1 MLAGIARITDRAAR
15 LVSVQRIWS
24 RAPHNA
30 FTDLVRFKDRWYCVL
45 RESKNHVGDIGR
57 VRVITSADGTNWTSA
72 ALFTERG
79 VDLRDPKLS
88 VAPGRRLMLLM
99 GGSCYAEG
107 KYTGRQP
114 RVAFSKDGR
123 AWSRPQ
129 SILSEGD
136 WLWRVTWQGRQAYG
150 VTYRIIDKDTWTVTL
165 VTSSDGLLYSEVC
178 RLRVPGK
185 PNEATVRFR
194 HSGEAVALVRR
205 EAGGMSAWI
214 GSSRPPYTAWQ
225 WKAARHRVGG
235 PNFLVLPSA
244 HMWAAGRGWLPE
256 GARTLVARMDHRGYM
271 PELELPSAGD
281 CSYPGLVWHRGRLW
295 VSYYSSHE
303 GKTSIYLARIRLSE
317 EER

>member
-1 MLAGIARITDRAAR
+1 MAR
-15 LVSVQRIWS
+15 LVSVRRIWS

-30 FTDLVRFKDRWYCVL
+30 FTDLIRFNNRWYCAL
-45 RESKNHVGDIGR
+45 REAKNHAGDIGR
-57 VRVITSADGTNWTSA
+57 VRVIRSADGTDWTSA
-72 ALFTERG
+72 ALFSERG

-99 GGSCYAEG
+99 GGSCYTEG

-114 RVAFSKDGR
+114 RVAFSLDGR
-123 AWSRPQ
+123 AWDAPR

-136 WLWRVTWQGRQAYG
+136 WLWRVTWRGSQAYG
-150 VTYRIIDKDTWTVTL
+150 VTYRVMDKDTWTVTL
-165 VTSSDGLLYSEVC
+165 VTSGDGLSYREVC

-194 HSGEAVALVRR
+194 RNGEAVALVRR
-205 EAGGMSAWI
+205 EGGNRSAWI
-214 GSSRPPYTAWQ
+214 GSSRPPYAAWQ

-235 PNFLVLPSA
+235 PNFLILPSGC
-244 HMWAAGRGWLPE
+244 MWAAGRGWLPE
-256 GARTLVARMDHRGYM
+256 GPRTLVARMDHWRYV
-271 PELELPSAGD
+271 PALELPSAGD
-281 CSYPGLVWHRGRLW
+281 CSYPGLVWHRGLLW

-303 GKTSIYLARIRLSE
+303 GKASIYLARIRLRE

>member
-1 MLAGIARITDRAAR
+1 LAR
-15 LVSVQRIWS
+15 LVSLRRIWS

-30 FTDLVRFKDRWYCVL
+30 FTDLVRFKSRWYCAL
-45 RESKNHVGDIGR
+45 RESKNHVGDLGR
-57 VRVITSADGTNWTSA
+57 VRVITSADGTGWTSA
-72 ALFTERG
+72 ALFSERD

-99 GGSCYAEG
+99 GGSCYTKG

-114 RVAFSKDGR
+114 RVAFSLDGR
-123 AWSRPQ
+123 VWSRPQ

-136 WLWRVTWQGRQAYG
+136 WLWRVTWRAGQAYG
-150 VTYRIIDKDTWTVTL
+150 VTYRIVDKNRWTVTL
-165 VTSSDGLLYSEVC
+165 VTSADGVSYSEVC

-194 HSGEAVALVRR
+194 RDGRAIALVRR
-205 EAGGMSAWI
+205 EGGSRNAWI

-225 WKAARHRVGG
+225 WKEAHHRVGG
-235 PNFLVLPSA
+235 PNVLVLPGGD
-244 HMWAAGRGWLPE
+244 MWAAGRGWLPE
-256 GARTLVARMDHRGYM
+256 GPRTVVARMDHGRYV
-271 PELELPSAGD
+271 PVLELPSGGD
-281 CSYPGLVWHRGRLW
+281 CSYPGLVWHRGHLW

-317 EER
+317 EGR